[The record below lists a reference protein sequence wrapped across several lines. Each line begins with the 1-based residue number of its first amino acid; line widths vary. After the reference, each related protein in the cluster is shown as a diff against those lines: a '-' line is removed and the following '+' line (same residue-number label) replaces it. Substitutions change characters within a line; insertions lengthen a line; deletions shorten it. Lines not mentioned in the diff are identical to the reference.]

1 MLIEEDKLV
10 AKKLPDVTSQ
20 SSSKI
25 NETLS
30 SVGMGQIEM
39 PVKINWSSTEQF
51 VPAHINAFVSLDDD
65 KAKGIHMSRLYI
77 VLRQNLESSPLNTAL
92 VHQVLKQFIDSQE
105 GLSKSA
111 TVEFKFNYLVKAK
124 ALKSSEWGWR
134 EYPVVVKGVLTD
146 GVFDLYCNL
155 DIAYSST
162 CPCSAALSR
171 QLVKEQFLQD
181 WQGKEQLNINDVA
194 DWLTKESSIVATPH
208 AQRSYAYLNLK
219 LDSSWE
225 LSSAINS
232 LITEAEAAL
241 GTPVQAAVKRQDEQE
256 FARLNAANL
265 MFCEDAA
272 KKLKQYLNSNKSV
285 LDFKLK
291 VEHQESLHPHNA
303 VAIAVKGM
311 AGGFKD

>member
-10 AKKLPDVTSQ
+10 SKKLPDVTSQ

-39 PVKINWSSTEQF
+39 PIKIDWSAGEQL
-51 VPAHINAFVSLDDD
+51 VPAHINAFVSLDND

-77 VLRQNLESSPLNTAL
+77 VLRQNLENSPLTTNL
-92 VHQVLKQFIDSQE
+92 VHQVLKQFINSQE

-111 TVEFKFNYLVKAK
+111 TVEFKFNYLVKKK

-134 EYPVVVKGVLTD
+134 EYPVVVKGVLNE

-171 QLVKEQFLQD
+171 QLVKEQFLKD
-181 WQGKEQLNINDVA
+181 WQGKEQLSIDDVA

-219 LDSSWE
+219 LESSME
-225 LSSAINS
+225 LSAAINS
-232 LITEAEAAL
+232 LITEAESAL

-256 FARLNAANL
+256 FARLNASNL

-285 LDFKLK
+285 LDFKLM

-303 VAIAVKGM
+303 VAITVKGLN
-311 AGGFKD
+311 GGFN